1 MITIF
6 IIIYIGITGID
17 IKVGFQ
23 PHYIWRRVFGFYSKI
38 YIVKNTKKVT
48 HKTLEIHDSV
58 LAYRLLNNANISE
71 SYKQLIRATLPELRF
86 ATSKK
91 QLKRVFTKTFTK
103 ESIDCELSEL
113 VVKLESNDSS
123 LKEEEI
129 YFVDRKSNLQKKKS
143 TFLDR
148 EYSKL
153 KGKANNL
160 GSCGRDNSNN
170 VNNIYRGGNNSYNRN
185 NTPQILP
192 TDSERKISKCLV
204 CGSVFHWVKDCPDSY
219 ETRPKGAFHKFR
231 LQQTYTA
238 FIEDSTENLKTKN
251 S

>member
-6 IIIYIGITGID
+6 IIIVIYIGITGID
-17 IKVGFQ
+17 TKVGFQ

-38 YIVKNTKKVT
+38 YIVENTKKVT

-86 ATSKK
+86 AAIKK
-91 QLKRVFTKTFTK
+91 HLKRVLTKTVTK

-123 LKEEEI
+123 LKEEI
-129 YFVDRKSNLQKKKS
+129 YFVDRKSNLQNKES
-143 TFLDR
+143 TFLDN

-170 VNNIYRGGNNSYNRN
+170 VNNRYRGGNNSYNRN
-185 NTPQILP
+185 NTP
-192 TDSERKISKCLV
+192 
-204 CGSVFHWVKDCPDSY
+204 
-219 ETRPKGAFHKFR
+219 
-231 LQQTYTA
+231 
-238 FIEDSTENLKTKN
+238 
-251 S
+251 